1 MKCFKICHVFGIG
14 KPKYFFLLFNISDIH
29 CLKSKV
35 AKNEKQKKKLFG
47 FTYSKNMAFQAF
59 RVDNFVEHK
68 PVISKEWIISQ
79 FRLMVI
85 ASLMQW

>member
-1 MKCFKICHVFGIG
+1 MK
-14 KPKYFFLLFNISDIH
+14 S
-29 CLKSKV
+29 
-35 AKNEKQKKKLFG
+35 KKKLFG

-68 PVISKEWIISQ
+68 PVISEEWIISQ